1 MFDNIV
7 NGFMEYITEGIEYKE
22 NKSYYIFNTE
32 VIENSLEAEGIDNI
46 TVSEVL
52 NTIVNNMKL
61 LGYDFYDGEFFPCN
75 GNFKSLPACCVAFVK

>member
-32 VIENSLEAEGIDNI
+32 VIENSLEGEQIEDV

-52 NTIVNNMKL
+52 NTIVNNMKS
-61 LGYDFYDGEFFPCN
+61 LGYDYYDGEF
-75 GNFKSLPACCVAFVK
+75 